1 MLNKLKVAVAIG
13 TLSSLAVGVSVAGTS
28 AGASSMTNWSKVTS
42 VKGTMGMAAL
52 VAAAKKEG
60 HLNVITLP
68 LQGWANYGVIMKDF
82 TKKYGIKIN
91 DENPNGSSQDEIT
104 AVENDKGRASAPDV
118 LDVGTSYAVQNTNL
132 LAPYKVQTWK
142 DIPAG
147 TKANNGAW
155 FDDYGGYVSIG
166 CDTAKIKVCP
176 TSFADLT
183 NPIYKNEV
191 GINGDPTQASAAFS
205 AVFAAALANGGS
217 FNNIE
222 PGIKFFANLNKIGNY
237 VPGGSAATAVAGTTP
252 ILIWW
257 DYLQNG
263 IQANLPSWK
272 VIIPTDASY
281 AAYYTQAIT
290 ADAPHPAAARLWE
303 EYLYSVTGQNLFL
316 QGYARPIELAAMTKA
331 GTVNKTW
338 LKQLPAAP
346 KGVTKYPTLNQL
358 TAAKATV
365 AANWASE
372 IGAAG

>member
-1 MLNKLKVAVAIG
+1 MLNKLKVAAAVG
-13 TLSSLAVGVSVAGTS
+13 MLSSLAVGVTIAGSS

-42 VKGTMGMAAL
+42 VSGASGLAAL
-52 VAAAKKEG
+52 VKAAKAEG

-68 LQGWANYGVIMKDF
+68 LQGWANYGAIMKDF
-82 TKKYGIKIN
+82 TAKYGIKIY
-91 DENPNGSSQDEIT
+91 DENPNGSSANEIT
-104 AVENDKGRASAPDV
+104 AVENDKGRAEAPDV
-118 LDVGTSYAVQNTNL
+118 LDVGTSYAVENTSL
-132 LAPYKVQTWK
+132 LAPYKVQTWAN
-142 DIPAG
+142 IPAG
-147 TKANNGAW
+147 TKAANGDW

-166 CDTAKIKVCP
+166 CNTAKVKVCP
-176 TSFADLT
+176 TSFAQLT
-183 NPIYKNEV
+183 NPMYKNQV

-237 VPGGSAATAVAGTTP
+237 VPGGSAASAVQGTTP

-263 IQANLPSWK
+263 IQANLPTWK
-272 VIIPTDASY
+272 VNIPTDASY

-303 EYLYSVTGQNLFL
+303 EYLYSTVGQNLFL
-316 QGYARPIELAAMTKA
+316 QGYARPIELAAMTAAK
-331 GTVNKTW
+331 TVNTSF
-338 LKQLPAAP
+338 LKLLPPAP
-346 KGVTKYPTLNQL
+346 KGVTTYPTLAQL
-358 TAAKATV
+358 SAAKATV

-372 IGAAG
+372 VGAAG